1 MGRVAV
7 CNIESSLPAEG
18 KIGVIPLSGHNG
30 AKSDFRNDR
39 VKRGQGFKE
48 GGMPFSMA
56 DVYRSQWKGIT
67 PCISIARETVRP
79 GELPR
84 RWSGDA
90 RKFALQ
96 GARGVILC
104 SSSALPPRSRGIL
117 RYRDKIRMNFF
128 FFFSSSFFFV
138 CVIKMAVESCFEMNF
153 FYVSGYQKT
162 VFSESRKNLQ
172 ESWKERFTI
181 SDYLGLYHPFLIPL
195 KIFPT
200 SFPCFPRI
208 DSLEKSSRDL
218 TQVVSSIPYIFLNV
232 FTNLRLRV
240 LSLYFYQVRNI
251 REILLASTKTI
262 HTQVFSGW
270 CIESGI

>member
-1 MGRVAV
+1 MIR
-7 CNIESSLPAEG
+7 
-18 KIGVIPLSGHNG
+18 
-30 AKSDFRNDR
+30 
-39 VKRGQGFKE
+39 
-48 GGMPFSMA
+48 
-56 DVYRSQWKGIT
+56 
-67 PCISIARETVRP
+67 IS
-79 GELPR
+79 
-84 RWSGDA
+84 
-90 RKFALQ
+90 
-96 GARGVILC
+96 
-104 SSSALPPRSRGIL
+104 
-117 RYRDKIRMNFF
+117 
-128 FFFSSSFFFV
+128 FSSFPLLFFFV
-138 CVIKMAVESCFEMNF
+138 CVESCFEMNF

-162 VFSESRKNLQ
+162 VFSEFRENLQ

>member
-1 MGRVAV
+1 
-7 CNIESSLPAEG
+7 
-18 KIGVIPLSGHNG
+18 
-30 AKSDFRNDR
+30 
-39 VKRGQGFKE
+39 
-48 GGMPFSMA
+48 
-56 DVYRSQWKGIT
+56 
-67 PCISIARETVRP
+67 
-79 GELPR
+79 
-84 RWSGDA
+84 
-90 RKFALQ
+90 
-96 GARGVILC
+96 
-104 SSSALPPRSRGIL
+104 
-117 RYRDKIRMNFF
+117 
-128 FFFSSSFFFV
+128 
-138 CVIKMAVESCFEMNF
+138 MNF

-172 ESWKERFTI
+172 ELWKERFTI

-208 DSLEKSSRDL
+208 DSLEKFSRDL

-251 REILLASTKTI
+251 REILLAFTKTI

-270 CIESGI
+270 YIESGI